1 MSKNKKYHQLYDR
14 LLQEVELLHERI
26 KVGIR
31 QGLKMLVIVPLLF
44 MLVMF
49 LTQGSKGIFLVLW
62 IVSTFVIAA
71 FLIAL
76 EYVDHG
82 IQKRLEEI
90 TGMENA
96 LPEDSIMPDIPD
108 IDIEELRLIA
118 QERRSQLPLHK
129 LKEKLASEEAKDEPE
144 VETPKEA
151 EPAAEAPIAA
161 EKTAEEKAAETEEA
175 VPTGEAPVIAAAAAE
190 ETPADDEGD
199 DSIVVS
205 PIIVEETAEPEP
217 TVDAPFIFEESAK
230 MKPENEGAETPFT
243 FDETAKVEPGTGS
256 GESEKEDAED
266 VVKV

>member
-90 TGMENA
+90 TGMENT
-96 LPEDSIMPDIPD
+96 LPEDSIMPDIELPE

-118 QERRSQLPLHK
+118 QDRRNQLPLHK
-129 LKEKLASEEAKDEPE
+129 LKEKLA
-144 VETPKEA
+144 A
-151 EPAAEAPIAA
+151 ED
-161 EKTAEEKAAETEEA
+161 
-175 VPTGEAPVIAAAAAE
+175 TGEAPEESAEAEAVQEAAE
-190 ETPADDEGD
+190 P
-199 DSIVVS
+199 
-205 PIIVEETAEPEP
+205 IVE
-217 TVDAPFIFEESAK
+217 APFIFEELPDEKAEA
-230 MKPENEGAETPFT
+230 PEELESELAEAMAEGAAEAVQAADEVTASCEKAGET
-243 FDETAKVEPGTGS
+243 
-256 GESEKEDAED
+256 EDAED

>member
-90 TGMENA
+90 TGMENELPDDSLMPEIE
-96 LPEDSIMPDIPD
+96 LPE
-108 IDIEELRLIA
+108 IDIEELRLAA
-118 QERRSQLPLHK
+118 QERRSQLPLRK
-129 LKEKLASEEAKDEPE
+129 LKEKLANGDASADTGE
-144 VETPKEA
+144 
-151 EPAAEAPIAA
+151 
-161 EKTAEEKAAETEEA
+161 TAEE
-175 VPTGEAPVIAAAAAE
+175 AAE
-190 ETPADDEGD
+190 EEAAQEAAE
-199 DSIVVS
+199 
-205 PIIVEETAEPEP
+205 PIIE
-217 TVDAPFIFEESAK
+217 APFIFEELPEENASAAEALE
-230 MKPENEGAETPFT
+230 PELAEAMADGVAEVIQDAEPAA
-243 FDETAKVEPGTGS
+243 DEAPAN
-256 GESEKEDAED
+256 GEKAGETEDAED

>member
-1 MSKNKKYHQLYDR
+1 MNERDKYHQLYDR
-14 LLQEVELLHERI
+14 LLDEVKRLHELI

-44 MLVMF
+44 MVVMF

-90 TGMENA
+90 TGMENELPDDSLMPEIE
-96 LPEDSIMPDIPD
+96 LPE
-108 IDIEELRLIA
+108 IDIEELRLAA

-129 LKEKLASEEAKDEPE
+129 LKEKPANGDASADT
-144 VETPKEA
+144 VE
-151 EPAAEAPIAA
+151 
-161 EKTAEEKAAETEEA
+161 TAEE
-175 VPTGEAPVIAAAAAE
+175 AAE
-190 ETPADDEGD
+190 EEAAQEA
-199 DSIVVS
+199 
-205 PIIVEETAEPEP
+205 AEPLIE
-217 TVDAPFIFEESAK
+217 APFIFEELPEEKAAEAEALEAEMAEAIAESAAK
-230 MKPENEGAETPFT
+230 AVQDAEPAA
-243 FDETAKVEPGTGS
+243 DEAPAN
-256 GESEKEDAED
+256 GEKAGETEDAED

>member
-14 LLQEVELLHERI
+14 LLQEVEMLHERI

-96 LPEDSIMPDIPD
+96 QPEDSIMPDIELPE

-118 QERRSQLPLHK
+118 QERRSQLPLHR
-129 LKEKLASEEAKDEPE
+129 LKDKLAYGD
-144 VETPKEA
+144 
-151 EPAAEAPIAA
+151 
-161 EKTAEEKAAETEEA
+161 
-175 VPTGEAPVIAAAAAE
+175 TGEAPEESAEAEAVQEAAE
-190 ETPADDEGD
+190 P
-199 DSIVVS
+199 
-205 PIIVEETAEPEP
+205 IVE
-217 TVDAPFIFEESAK
+217 APFILEELPDEKAEA
-230 MKPENEGAETPFT
+230 PEELEPELAEAMAEGAAEAVQAT
-243 FDETAKVEPGTGS
+243 DEVTAS
-256 GESEKEDAED
+256 GEKAGETEDAED

>member
-90 TGMENA
+90 TGMENT
-96 LPEDSIMPDIPD
+96 LPEDSIMPDIE
-108 IDIEELRLIA
+108 IEELRLIA
-118 QERRSQLPLHK
+118 QDRRNQLPLHK
-129 LKEKLASEEAKDEPE
+129 LKEKLA
-144 VETPKEA
+144 A
-151 EPAAEAPIAA
+151 ED
-161 EKTAEEKAAETEEA
+161 
-175 VPTGEAPVIAAAAAE
+175 TGEAPEESAEAEAVQEAAE
-190 ETPADDEGD
+190 P
-199 DSIVVS
+199 
-205 PIIVEETAEPEP
+205 IVE
-217 TVDAPFIFEESAK
+217 APFIFEELPDEKAEAAEELESELAEA
-230 MKPENEGAETPFT
+230 MAEGAAEAVQAA
-243 FDETAKVEPGTGS
+243 DEVTAS
-256 GESEKEDAED
+256 GEKAGETEDAED

>member
-1 MSKNKKYHQLYDR
+1 MNERDKYHQLYDR
-14 LLQEVELLHERI
+14 LLDEVKRLHELI

-44 MLVMF
+44 MVVMF

-90 TGMENA
+90 TGMENELPDDLLMPEIE
-96 LPEDSIMPDIPD
+96 LPE
-108 IDIEELRLIA
+108 IDIEELRLAA

-129 LKEKLASEEAKDEPE
+129 LKEKPANGDASADTGE
-144 VETPKEA
+144 
-151 EPAAEAPIAA
+151 
-161 EKTAEEKAAETEEA
+161 TAEE
-175 VPTGEAPVIAAAAAE
+175 AAE
-190 ETPADDEGD
+190 EEAAQEAAE
-199 DSIVVS
+199 
-205 PIIVEETAEPEP
+205 PIIE
-217 TVDAPFIFEESAK
+217 APFIFEELPEEKAAEAEALEAEMAAAIAESAAK
-230 MKPENEGAETPFT
+230 AVQDAEPAA
-243 FDETAKVEPGTGS
+243 DEAPAN
-256 GESEKEDAED
+256 GEKAGETEDAED

>member
-1 MSKNKKYHQLYDR
+1 MNERDKYHQLYDR
-14 LLQEVELLHERI
+14 LLDEVKRLHELI

-44 MLVMF
+44 MVVMF

-90 TGMENA
+90 TGMENELPDDSLMPEIE
-96 LPEDSIMPDIPD
+96 LPE
-108 IDIEELRLIA
+108 IDIEELRLAA

-129 LKEKLASEEAKDEPE
+129 LKEKPANGDASADTGE
-144 VETPKEA
+144 
-151 EPAAEAPIAA
+151 
-161 EKTAEEKAAETEEA
+161 TAEE
-175 VPTGEAPVIAAAAAE
+175 AAE
-190 ETPADDEGD
+190 EEAAQEAAE
-199 DSIVVS
+199 
-205 PIIVEETAEPEP
+205 PIIE
-217 TVDAPFIFEESAK
+217 APFIFEELPEEKAAEAEALKAEMAEAIAESAAK
-230 MKPENEGAETPFT
+230 AVQDAEPAA
-243 FDETAKVEPGTGS
+243 DEAPAN
-256 GESEKEDAED
+256 GEKAGETEDAED

>member
-1 MSKNKKYHQLYDR
+1 MSKHKKYQQLYGR
-14 LLQEVELLHERI
+14 LLDEVKLLHERI

-90 TGMENA
+90 TGMENELPDDSLMPEIE
-96 LPEDSIMPDIPD
+96 LPE
-108 IDIEELRLIA
+108 IDIEELRLAA
-118 QERRSQLPLHK
+118 QERRSQLPLRK
-129 LKEKLASEEAKDEPE
+129 LKEKLANGDASADTGE
-144 VETPKEA
+144 
-151 EPAAEAPIAA
+151 
-161 EKTAEEKAAETEEA
+161 TAEE
-175 VPTGEAPVIAAAAAE
+175 AAE
-190 ETPADDEGD
+190 EEAAQEAAE
-199 DSIVVS
+199 
-205 PIIVEETAEPEP
+205 PIIE
-217 TVDAPFIFEESAK
+217 APFIFEELPEEKAAEAEALEAEMAEAIAESAAK
-230 MKPENEGAETPFT
+230 AVQDAEPAA
-243 FDETAKVEPGTGS
+243 DEAPAN
-256 GESEKEDAED
+256 GEKAGETEDAED

>member
-1 MSKNKKYHQLYDR
+1 MNERDKYHQLYDR
-14 LLQEVELLHERI
+14 LLDEVKRLHELI

-44 MLVMF
+44 MVVMF

-90 TGMENA
+90 TGMENELPDDSLMPEIE
-96 LPEDSIMPDIPD
+96 LPE
-108 IDIEELRLIA
+108 IDIEELRLAA

-129 LKEKLASEEAKDEPE
+129 LKEKPSNGDASADT
-144 VETPKEA
+144 VE
-151 EPAAEAPIAA
+151 
-161 EKTAEEKAAETEEA
+161 TAEE
-175 VPTGEAPVIAAAAAE
+175 AAE
-190 ETPADDEGD
+190 EEAAQEAAE
-199 DSIVVS
+199 
-205 PIIVEETAEPEP
+205 PIIE
-217 TVDAPFIFEESAK
+217 APFIFEELPEEKAAEEEALEAEMAEAIAESAAK
-230 MKPENEGAETPFT
+230 AVQDAEPAA
-243 FDETAKVEPGTGS
+243 DEAPAN
-256 GESEKEDAED
+256 GEKAGETEDAED

>member
-96 LPEDSIMPDIPD
+96 QPEDSIMPDIELPE

-118 QERRSQLPLHK
+118 QDRRNQLPLHK
-129 LKEKLASEEAKDEPE
+129 LKEKLA
-144 VETPKEA
+144 A
-151 EPAAEAPIAA
+151 ED
-161 EKTAEEKAAETEEA
+161 
-175 VPTGEAPVIAAAAAE
+175 TGEAPEESAEAEAVQEAAE
-190 ETPADDEGD
+190 P
-199 DSIVVS
+199 
-205 PIIVEETAEPEP
+205 IVE
-217 TVDAPFIFEESAK
+217 VPFIFEELPDEKAEAAEELE
-230 MKPENEGAETPFT
+230 PELAEAMAEGAAEAVQAADEVTAGDEKAGET
-243 FDETAKVEPGTGS
+243 
-256 GESEKEDAED
+256 EDAED

>member
-90 TGMENA
+90 TGMENT
-96 LPEDSIMPDIPD
+96 LPEDSIMPDIELPE

-118 QERRSQLPLHK
+118 QDRRNQLPLHK
-129 LKEKLASEEAKDEPE
+129 LKVKLA
-144 VETPKEA
+144 A
-151 EPAAEAPIAA
+151 ED
-161 EKTAEEKAAETEEA
+161 
-175 VPTGEAPVIAAAAAE
+175 TGEAPEESAEAEAVQEAAE
-190 ETPADDEGD
+190 P
-199 DSIVVS
+199 
-205 PIIVEETAEPEP
+205 IVE
-217 TVDAPFIFEESAK
+217 VPFIFEELPDEKAEAAEALE
-230 MKPENEGAETPFT
+230 PELAEAMAEGAAEAVQAADEVSAGDEKAGET
-243 FDETAKVEPGTGS
+243 
-256 GESEKEDAED
+256 EDAED

>member
-96 LPEDSIMPDIPD
+96 LPEDSIMPDIELPE

-118 QERRSQLPLHK
+118 QERRNQLPLHK
-129 LKEKLASEEAKDEPE
+129 LKEKLAAEDAGEASKEP
-144 VETPKEA
+144 VEA
-151 EPAAEAPIAA
+151 EAAQEAAEP
-161 EKTAEEKAAETEEA
+161 
-175 VPTGEAPVIAAAAAE
+175 
-190 ETPADDEGD
+190 
-199 DSIVVS
+199 
-205 PIIVEETAEPEP
+205 IVE
-217 TVDAPFIFEESAK
+217 APFIFEELPDEKAEA
-230 MKPENEGAETPFT
+230 PEELEPELAEAMAEGAAEAVQAADEVSTGDEKAGET
-243 FDETAKVEPGTGS
+243 
-256 GESEKEDAED
+256 EDTED

>member
-90 TGMENA
+90 TGMENT
-96 LPEDSIMPDIPD
+96 LPEDSIMPDIELPE

-118 QERRSQLPLHK
+118 QDRRNQLPLHK
-129 LKEKLASEEAKDEPE
+129 LKEKLA
-144 VETPKEA
+144 A
-151 EPAAEAPIAA
+151 ED
-161 EKTAEEKAAETEEA
+161 
-175 VPTGEAPVIAAAAAE
+175 TGEAPEESAEAEAVQEAAE
-190 ETPADDEGD
+190 P
-199 DSIVVS
+199 
-205 PIIVEETAEPEP
+205 IVE
-217 TVDAPFIFEESAK
+217 VPFIFEEPPDEKAEAAEELE
-230 MKPENEGAETPFT
+230 PELAEAMAEGAAEAVQAADEVTAGDEKAGET
-243 FDETAKVEPGTGS
+243 
-256 GESEKEDAED
+256 EDAED

>member
-14 LLQEVELLHERI
+14 LLQEVEMLHERI

-90 TGMENA
+90 TGMEKA
-96 LPEDSIMPDIPD
+96 QPEDSIMPDIELPE

-118 QERRSQLPLHK
+118 QDRRNQLPLHK
-129 LKEKLASEEAKDEPE
+129 LKEKLA
-144 VETPKEA
+144 A
-151 EPAAEAPIAA
+151 ED
-161 EKTAEEKAAETEEA
+161 
-175 VPTGEAPVIAAAAAE
+175 TGEAPEESAEAEAVQEAAE
-190 ETPADDEGD
+190 P
-199 DSIVVS
+199 
-205 PIIVEETAEPEP
+205 IVE
-217 TVDAPFIFEESAK
+217 VPFIFEELPDEKAEAAEELE
-230 MKPENEGAETPFT
+230 PELAEAMAEGAAEAVQAADEVSTGDEKAGET
-243 FDETAKVEPGTGS
+243 
-256 GESEKEDAED
+256 EDAED

>member
-90 TGMENA
+90 TGMEKA
-96 LPEDSIMPDIPD
+96 QPEDSIMPDIELPE

-118 QERRSQLPLHK
+118 QERRNQLPLHK
-129 LKEKLASEEAKDEPE
+129 LKEKLA
-144 VETPKEA
+144 A
-151 EPAAEAPIAA
+151 EDA
-161 EKTAEEKAAETEEA
+161 
-175 VPTGEAPVIAAAAAE
+175 GEAPEESAEAEAAQEAAE
-190 ETPADDEGD
+190 P
-199 DSIVVS
+199 
-205 PIIVEETAEPEP
+205 IVE
-217 TVDAPFIFEESAK
+217 APFIFEELPDEKAEAAEALETELAEA
-230 MKPENEGAETPFT
+230 MAEGAAEAVQAADEVTAGDEKAGET
-243 FDETAKVEPGTGS
+243 
-256 GESEKEDAED
+256 EDAED

>member
-14 LLQEVELLHERI
+14 LLQEVEMLHERI

-96 LPEDSIMPDIPD
+96 QPEDSIMPDIELPE

-118 QERRSQLPLHK
+118 QERRNQLPLHK
-129 LKEKLASEEAKDEPE
+129 LKEKLA
-144 VETPKEA
+144 A
-151 EPAAEAPIAA
+151 EDA
-161 EKTAEEKAAETEEA
+161 
-175 VPTGEAPVIAAAAAE
+175 GEAPEESAEAEAVQEAAE
-190 ETPADDEGD
+190 P
-199 DSIVVS
+199 
-205 PIIVEETAEPEP
+205 IVE
-217 TVDAPFIFEESAK
+217 VPFIFEELPDEKAEAAEELE
-230 MKPENEGAETPFT
+230 PELAEAMAEGTAEAVQAA
-243 FDETAKVEPGTGS
+243 DEVTAS
-256 GESEKEDAED
+256 GEKAGETEDAED

>member
-31 QGLKMLVIVPLLF
+31 QGLKMLLIVPLLF
-44 MLVMF
+44 MVVMF

-96 LPEDSIMPDIPD
+96 QPEDSIMPDIELPE

-118 QERRSQLPLHK
+118 QERRNQLPLHK
-129 LKEKLASEEAKDEPE
+129 LKEKLAGEDA
-144 VETPKEA
+144 
-151 EPAAEAPIAA
+151 
-161 EKTAEEKAAETEEA
+161 
-175 VPTGEAPVIAAAAAE
+175 GEAPEESAEAEAAQEAAE
-190 ETPADDEGD
+190 P
-199 DSIVVS
+199 
-205 PIIVEETAEPEP
+205 IVE
-217 TVDAPFIFEESAK
+217 APFIFEELPDEKAEA
-230 MKPENEGAETPFT
+230 PEELEPELAEAMAEGAAEAVQAA
-243 FDETAKVEPGTGS
+243 DEVTVS
-256 GESEKEDAED
+256 GEKAGETEDAED